1 MNTTTGSWSPGTRLN
16 ADVFARR
23 CGIPPSVSVM
33 MRDGHITLEGVVGW
47 HYERVGAECA
57 VKRMRGVKS
66 VFNNIMVEP
75 GKCGRSTR
83 ER

>member
-1 MNTTTGSWSPGTRLN
+1 MNTIATLLPPSHSGIAAVLANRWQ
-16 ADVFARR
+16 
-23 CGIPPSVSVM
+23 IPPSVSVT

-57 VKRMRGVKS
+57 VKRLRGVKS

>member
-1 MNTTTGSWSPGTRLN
+1 
-16 ADVFARR
+16 
-23 CGIPPSVSVM
+23 M
-33 MRDGHITLEGVVGW
+33 MRDGHIILEGVVGW

-57 VKRMRGVKS
+57 VKRLRGVKS

-75 GKCGRSTR
+75 GQCGRSTR

>member
-1 MNTTTGSWSPGTRLN
+1 MNTTPRPWSLGTRLN
-16 ADVFARR
+16 ADVFANR
-23 CGIPPSVSVM
+23 CQIPPSVSVT

-57 VKRMRGVKS
+57 VKRLRGVKS